1 MAADTGVS
9 GRSGGAP
16 RRPRDQARRVRP
28 SAQDLAAG
36 LGLEPHPE
44 GGYYLETYRA
54 TETLMTPRGERPV
67 STAILF
73 LVTAEASSRLHRL
86 ASDEL
91 WVYQAGLPLE
101 LVTIAADGAAE
112 SRVLGGLEGMTHG
125 DPGDADVEELPG
137 ESPEGTGD
145 RLPQALVPAGSWQG
159 ARLSGGPHVPAEDA
173 WALVSCVVSPGFDFA
188 DFEMGERDALLAA
201 FPEQRDLIL
210 AFT

>member
-1 MAADTGVS
+1 M
-9 GRSGGAP
+9 
-16 RRPRDQARRVRP
+16 RPTAK
-28 SAQDLAAG
+28 DLAAG
-36 LGLEPHPE
+36 LGLGPHPE

-73 LVTAEASSRLHRL
+73 LVTGEAPSRLHRL

-101 LVTIAADGAAE
+101 LVTISADGAAE
-112 SRVLGGLEGMTHG
+112 SRVLGGLEGSVHG
-125 DPGDADVEELPG
+125 DQADVDVGEKPG
-137 ESPEGTGD
+137 GAPEGTPD

-159 ARLSGGPHVPAEDA
+159 ARLAGGPQLPAEYS